1 MACLNKS
8 SLFIKINLY
17 LCGYLRIIYA
27 FRTNFPFHVVVLGFS
42 DSRGSGGVCES
53 QLFFFWMGSAG
64 RGEMMFKKTT

>member
-42 DSRGSGGVCES
+42 DSRGSGGVCGS
-53 QLFFFWMGSAG
+53 QFFFLEGECRE
-64 RGEMMFKKTT
+64 RGDDV